1 MNLIFPYPSVL
12 LSMPERTE
20 RLRFVLLL
28 FLVFSL
34 PFDMVYSSVLF
45 IGLSFL
51 TLIDLNLAK
60 LKEIPKQAPFFFS
73 VFLLGILAYSY
84 SYHKHEAGFI
94 LERQLTI
101 LLFPFILPLA
111 ITIDK
116 PKINALL
123 SALASSCV
131 LAIFYLFIHMVI
143 NIHYKLHLPLLN
155 TMFSGAFFNHQFSE
169 PIDIHAGYF
178 SMYVAFALF
187 YLISLFTRLSSLR
200 SRLFLLAVL
209 FIIFLG
215 LFFLASRNT
224 IITTLIVFL
233 FVFPFY
239 FVTKKLRF
247 SIIVL
252 LFLGFVFIAFK
263 NIPYLRERFSVELL
277 SEIKPLNNGLYMNY
291 SSAEPRYERWEGGMA
306 LVKRSPLI
314 GYGTGDEIAMLKTQ
328 YIQKG
333 LYISYLE
340 DFNAHNQYLSFLLKN
355 GVLGLAI
362 FLMAFV
368 YYLRLAFL
376 NRDFMYI
383 SFLILL
389 LIGFYTENV
398 LDANKG
404 ILFFTF
410 FNTLFG
416 YEALKSLKMK
426 GKTK

>member
-1 MNLIFPYPSVL
+1 
-12 LSMPERTE
+12 
-20 RLRFVLLL
+20 
-28 FLVFSL
+28 
-34 PFDMVYSSVLF
+34 
-45 IGLSFL
+45 
-51 TLIDLNLAK
+51 
-60 LKEIPKQAPFFFS
+60 
-73 VFLLGILAYSY
+73 
-84 SYHKHEAGFI
+84 
-94 LERQLTI
+94 
-101 LLFPFILPLA
+101 
-111 ITIDK
+111 
-116 PKINALL
+116 
-123 SALASSCV
+123 
-131 LAIFYLFIHMVI
+131 
-143 NIHYKLHLPLLN
+143 
-155 TMFSGAFFNHQFSE
+155 
-169 PIDIHAGYF
+169 
-178 SMYVAFALF
+178 
-187 YLISLFTRLSSLR
+187 
-200 SRLFLLAVL
+200 
-209 FIIFLG
+209 
-215 LFFLASRNT
+215 
-224 IITTLIVFL
+224 
-233 FVFPFY
+233 
-239 FVTKKLRF
+239 
-247 SIIVL
+247 
-252 LFLGFVFIAFK
+252 
-263 NIPYLRERFSVELL
+263 
-277 SEIKPLNNGLYMNY
+277 
-291 SSAEPRYERWEGGMA
+291 MA